1 MASREA
7 SPWPR
12 CCGVERA
19 GDAMEGDRY
28 TDGPGMIPLDGYR
41 IRVHYKGLEGL
52 SEIGF
57 KKHEVRLDDLFPTAD
72 ELVLSMKAYFQRLD
86 EAAALM
92 YEVPDARFGVVEN
105 KGRLELAVPD
115 PRGDYTGLIVD
126 VLALDVTDAHMMIGD
141 IEKTCGF
148 VKAKFRDALGI
159 MAMPQSDYVRRLKDS
174 MRLLANS
181 LHHDT

>member
-1 MASREA
+1 M
-7 SPWPR
+7 
-12 CCGVERA
+12 
-19 GDAMEGDRY
+19 D
-28 TDGPGMIPLDGYR
+28 LDGYR
-41 IRVHYKGLEGL
+41 LKARYKGLEGL

-72 ELVLSMKAYFQRLD
+72 EVILSMKAYFQSLD
-86 EAAALM
+86 KAAALI

-105 KGRLELAVPD
+105 NGRLELAVPD
-115 PRGDYTGLIVD
+115 ARGDYTGLIVD
-126 VLALDVTDAHMMIGD
+126 VLALDVTDAHMMIDD
-141 IEKTCGF
+141 IERTCGF

-159 MAMPQSDYVRRLKDS
+159 MAMSQNDYVRRLRDS